1 MASASPSQKTGL
13 KTKQGVKGE
22 YGPETMSQKKPGCQ
36 HTSKAVHK
44 PNPPYG
50 LQATITIKFFWTR
63 NLQERLVMNSPP
75 PLFFFFLPDCLS
87 GRKLHRSQSR
97 KVFRKQVIVI
107 QTLRKIMYLKT
118 KGHPSFL
125 HSPLRPK
132 LPLSMDCPVV
142 QWSTMCLKCWSGGE
156 PWRCSGDCWARLG
169 G

>member
-63 NLQERLVMNSPP
+63 NLQERLWISPP
-75 PLFFFFLPDCLS
+75 DFFFFARLS

-107 QTLRKIMYLKT
+107 QTLRKRMYLKT

-125 HSPLRPK
+125 RSPLRPK

-142 QWSTMCLKCWSGGE
+142 QWSTICLKCWSGGE
-156 PWRCSGDCWARLG
+156 PWRCSGDCLPRLG